1 MGESASL
8 CQGREPVMPLLL
20 ETLIVLVAAYL
31 IGVGIAWL
39 LFGRA
44 KKDSYL

>member
-1 MGESASL
+1 
-8 CQGREPVMPLLL
+8 MPLLI
-20 ETLIVLVAAYL
+20 ETILLVIAAYL
-31 IGVGIAWL
+31 VGIALAWL